1 MNESVSVCMAIK
13 NGSRF
18 IRKQIDSILP
28 QLSDGDEFIFSDDHS
43 DDDTLSLV
51 RNYGDHR
58 IKVVTNPSSGL
69 VSNFQHA
76 LTLSSGSHIFLA
88 DQDDIWHAQK
98 IQIMKGH
105 LKTHDLVICD
115 CQVADENLEPIHES
129 FFELNKSKR
138 GIVRNLI
145 KNSYMGCCM
154 AFNRNVLEMALPFPA
169 GIPMHDLW
177 IGLQA
182 EKHFNVKFISD
193 KLVTHRRHGLNA
205 SSTSSMS
212 NFNLQQKLTGRLAL
226 IKNLIYAN

>member
-1 MNESVSVCMAIK
+1 MNESVSVCMAVK

-18 IRKQIDSILP
+18 IRQQIDSILP
-28 QLSDGDEFIFSDDHS
+28 QLSSADEFIVSDDHS
-43 DDDTLSLV
+43 VDDTLSLIQ
-51 RNYGDHR
+51 NYGDHR
-58 IKVVTNPSSGL
+58 IKVLTNPSSGI

-76 LTLSSGSHIFLA
+76 LTLSSCSHIFLA
-88 DQDDIWHAQK
+88 DQDDLWHPHK
-98 IQIMKGH
+98 IKIMKGH
-105 LKTHDLVICD
+105 LKTHDLVVCD
-115 CQVADENLEPIHES
+115 CLVVNENLDPIHES
-129 FFELNKSKR
+129 FFELNKSKS
-138 GIVRNLI
+138 GILKNLI

-154 AFNRNVLEMALPFPA
+154 AFNRTIIKKILPFPR

-193 KLVTHRRHGLNA
+193 KLVTHRRHGQNA
-205 SSTSSMS
+205 SSTSSIS